1 MSYTPLPQR
10 FLEAVD
16 RFGNPREQLY
26 KVGGVWQATSAQQML
41 HQVAALAHALAEL
54 GIGPGDRVGLFAP
67 NRPEW
72 HIVDFA
78 VLGLG
83 AVDVPIYF
91 NEAPDRIVYI
101 LNDSG
106 AKVAVAIGEEQVRR
120 LLSVRERLASVEHV
134 LVGGVPAEFDGRVL
148 RYEALVAQSS
158 EPQVAEYR
166 RRAAQVRPE
175 QLASLLYTSG
185 TTGEPKGVMLTHDNF
200 SSNATDVLHGM
211 KLRARNDVGLS
222 FLPLSHVYER
232 LIDYTYLFN
241 GVTVAYVDRI
251 EALPAALLEVRPT
264 LMAAVPR
271 IFEKIYA
278 GIQERAAQTTGVRRK
293 LFDWAMKV
301 ARQAAPWRGYG
312 RPVSLWVKLQ
322 WWLANWFV
330 YPKIRAALGG
340 RIRRMNSGAAPIA
353 RELLEFFWAV
363 GVKIYQGYGLTETS
377 PVISTNHELSNRLG
391 SVGRPI
397 PNVEVRIA
405 EDGEILVRGPCV
417 MQGYYN
423 KPEQTREAFTE
434 DGWLKT
440 GDIGWMDADGYL
452 YVTDRKKDL
461 IKTAAGKFVAPQPIE
476 NRLKTSPYIANAAVV
491 GDRHKFVVALLVP
504 NFAALEAR
512 AREHGLTFHSR
523 AELAAHPWVRQL
535 LELELERLTADLAQ
549 YERPKRFAVLDHDF
563 SFDGGQLTYTMK
575 LKRRVIEQ
583 RYAEQIAALYADV
596 EQAHSA

>member
-1 MSYTPLPQR
+1 MAYAPLPQR

-16 RFGNPREQLY
+16 RYANPRAQLF
-26 KVGGVWQATSAQQML
+26 KTGGEWQATSAAEML
-41 HQVAALAHALAEL
+41 RRVAALAHALAAL
-54 GIGPGDRVGLFAP
+54 GVGPGDRVGLFSP

-106 AKVAVAIGEEQVRR
+106 AKVAVAIGEEQARR
-120 LLSVRERLASVEHV
+120 LLEVRHRLTSVQHMI
-134 LVGGVPAEFDGRVL
+134 VGAAPAEMDHDVL
-148 RYEALVAQSS
+148 RYETLTTGGSDAQI
-158 EPQVAEYR
+158 AEYR
-166 RRAAQVRPE
+166 RRAAEVKLE

-185 TTGEPKGVMLTHDNF
+185 TTGEPKGVMLTHYNL
-200 SSNATDVLHGM
+200 SSNATDALCGITF
-211 KLRARNDVGLS
+211 RAQDDVGLS

-232 LIDYTYLFN
+232 LIDYTYLFH
-241 GVTVAYVDRI
+241 GVTVAYVERM
-251 EALPAALLEVRPT
+251 EALPAALTEVRPT

-271 IFEKIYA
+271 VFEKIYA
-278 GIQERAAQTTGVRRK
+278 GIMDRAAQATGLKRK
-293 LFDWAMKV
+293 LFDWAVRV
-301 ARQAAPWRGYG
+301 ARQAVPWRGYG

-322 WWLANWFV
+322 WWLANLLV
-330 YPKIRAALGG
+330 YPKIRAGLGG
-340 RIRRMNSGAAPIA
+340 RIRRMNSGAAPIG

-363 GVKIYQGYGLTETS
+363 GIVIYQGYGLTETS
-377 PVISTNHELSNRLG
+377 PVVATNREGENRLG

-423 KPEQTREAFTE
+423 KPEETRAAFTE
-434 DGWLKT
+434 DGWFKT
-440 GDIGWMDADGYL
+440 GDIGRLDEDGYL

-476 NRLKTSPYIANAAVV
+476 NRLKTSPYIANAVVV

-504 NFAALEAR
+504 NFAAIEAR
-512 AREHGLTFHSR
+512 AREHGLAFHSR
-523 AELAAHPWVRQL
+523 AELAAHPWVHEL
-535 LELELERLTADLAQ
+535 LAQEVDRLTVDFAQ

-575 LKRRVIEQ
+575 LRRRVIEQ
-583 RYAEQIAALYADV
+583 RYGEVIASLYADV
-596 EQAHSA
+596 EEPRPA

>member
-1 MSYTPLPQR
+1 MPYTPLPQC

-16 RFGNPREQLY
+16 RFANPRAQLY

-41 HQVAALAHALAEL
+41 DQVAALAHALVEL
-54 GIGPGDRVGLFAP
+54 GVGPGDRVGLFAP

-106 AKVAVAIGEEQVRR
+106 AKVAVAIGEEQVQR
-120 LLSVRERLASVEHV
+120 LLSVRERLASVEHI
-134 LVGGVPAEFDGRVL
+134 LVGGTSAETGRSVL
-148 RYEALVAQSS
+148 RYEALVAQGSKDR
-158 EPQVAEYR
+158 VDAYR
-166 RRAAQVRPE
+166 RRAARVRAE

-185 TTGEPKGVMLTHDNF
+185 TTGEPKGVMLTHNNF
-200 SSNATDVLHGM
+200 SSNATDVLQGM
-211 KLRARNDVGLS
+211 KLRPRNDVGLS

-241 GVTVAYVDRI
+241 GVTVAYVDRV
-251 EALPAALLEVRPT
+251 EALPTALLEVRPT

-271 IFEKIYA
+271 VFEKIYA
-278 GIQERAAQTTGVRRK
+278 GIQERAAQTTGLRRK
-293 LFDWAMKV
+293 LFDWAVRV
-301 ARQAAPWRGYG
+301 ARPAVPWRGYG
-312 RPVSLWVKLQ
+312 KSVSLWVKLQ
-322 WWLANWFV
+322 WWLANWLV

-377 PVISTNHELSNRLG
+377 PVISTNHEQANRLG

-440 GDIGWMDADGYL
+440 GDIGWLDEDGYL

-504 NFAALEAR
+504 NFVAIEAR
-512 AREHGLTFHSR
+512 AREHGLQFSSR

-535 LELELERLTADLAQ
+535 LGQELERLTADFAQ

-596 EQAHSA
+596 EEPRPA

>member
-1 MSYTPLPQR
+1 MSYAPLPQR
-10 FLEAVD
+10 FLEAIE
-16 RFGNPREQLY
+16 RFANPRAQLY
-26 KVGGVWQATSAQQML
+26 KVGGAWQATSAQQML
-41 HQVAALAHALAEL
+41 QQVSALAHALAEQ
-54 GIGPGDRVGLFAP
+54 GVGPGDRVGLFSP

-106 AKVAVAIGEEQVRR
+106 AKLAVAIGEEQVRR
-120 LLSVRERLASVEHV
+120 LLSVRERLVSVERII
-134 LVGGVPAEFDGRVL
+134 VGGVPAEFDSRVL
-148 RYEALVAQSS
+148 RYEALVAQGS
-158 EPQVAEYR
+158 EAQVAEYR

-185 TTGEPKGVMLTHDNF
+185 TTGEPKGVMLTHNNF
-200 SSNATDVLHGM
+200 SSNATDVLRGM

-241 GVTVAYVDRI
+241 GVTVAYVDRV

-278 GIQERAAQTTGVRRK
+278 GIQERAAQTTGFRRK
-293 LFDWAMKV
+293 LFDWAAGV
-301 ARQAAPWRGYG
+301 ARQAVPWCGYG

-322 WWLANWFV
+322 WWLANWLV

-353 RELLEFFWAV
+353 RELLEFFWAI

-377 PVISTNHELSNRLG
+377 PVISTNQEQANRLG

-397 PNVEVRIA
+397 PNVDVRIA

-535 LELELERLTADLAQ
+535 LEQELERLTADLAQ

-583 RYAEQIAALYADV
+583 RYADQIAALYADV
-596 EQAHSA
+596 EQAHPA

>member
-1 MSYTPLPQR
+1 MSYAPLPHR

-16 RFGNPREQLY
+16 RFANPRAQLY
-26 KVGGVWQATSAQQML
+26 KVGGVWQATSAPQML

-120 LLSVRERLASVEHV
+120 LLSLRERLASVEHV
-134 LVGGVPAEFDGRVL
+134 LVGGVPAEFDGSVL
-148 RYEALVAQSS
+148 RYEALVAQGS
-158 EPQVAEYR
+158 EAQVAEYR

-241 GVTVAYVDRI
+241 GVTVAYVDRV
-251 EALPAALLEVRPT
+251 EALPTALLEVRPT

-293 LFDWAMKV
+293 LFDWAVKV
-301 ARQAAPWRGYG
+301 ARQAVPWRGYG

-322 WWLANWFV
+322 WWLANWLV

-377 PVISTNHELSNRLG
+377 PVISTNHEQSNRLG

-440 GDIGWMDADGYL
+440 GDIGWLDADGYL

-504 NFAALEAR
+504 NFAALEVR

-535 LELELERLTADLAQ
+535 LEQELEWLTADLAQ

-596 EQAHSA
+596 EPAHSA

>member
-1 MSYTPLPQR
+1 MSYAPLTQR

-16 RFGNPREQLY
+16 RFANPRAQLF
-26 KVGGVWQATSAQQML
+26 KIGDQWKATSAGEML
-41 HQVAALAHALAEL
+41 RQVAALAHALAEL
-54 GIGPGDRVGLFAP
+54 GVGPGDRVGLFAP

-106 AKVAVAIGEEQVRR
+106 AKVAVAIGEEQARR
-120 LLSVRERLASVEHV
+120 LLGVRDRLTSVQHII
-134 LVGGVPAEFDGRVL
+134 VGAAPAGIDHDVL
-148 RYEALVAQSS
+148 RYETLVANGSDA
-158 EPQVAEYR
+158 QVADYR
-166 RRAAQVRPE
+166 RRAAEVKPE
-175 QLASLLYTSG
+175 QMASLLYTSG
-185 TTGEPKGVMLTHDNF
+185 TTGEPKGVMLTHRNF
-200 SSNATDVLHGM
+200 SSNATDALCGISF
-211 KLRARNDVGLS
+211 RAREDTGLS

-232 LIDYTYLFN
+232 LMDYTYLFN
-241 GVTVAYVDRI
+241 GVSVAYVERI
-251 EALPAALLEVRPT
+251 EALPAALVEVRPT
-264 LMAAVPR
+264 LVAAVPR
-271 IFEKIYA
+271 VFEKIYA
-278 GIQERAAQTTGVRRK
+278 SIMDKAARATGFKRK
-293 LFDWAMKV
+293 LFDWAVRV
-301 ARQAAPWRGYG
+301 ARQAVPWRGYG

-322 WWLANWFV
+322 WWLADKLV
-330 YPKIRAALGG
+330 YPKIRAGLGG

-353 RELLEFFWAV
+353 KELLEFYWAV
-363 GVKIYQGYGLTETS
+363 GIAIYQGYGLTETS
-377 PVISTNHELSNRLG
+377 PVVCTSREGKNRLG
-391 SVGRPI
+391 SVGPPI

-405 EDGEILVRGPCV
+405 DDGEILVRGPCV

-423 KPEQTREAFTE
+423 KPEQTRAVFTE
-434 DGWLKT
+434 DGWFKT
-440 GDIGWMDADGYL
+440 GDIGRLDEDGYL

-476 NRLKTSPYIANAAVV
+476 NKLKTSPYIANAAVI

-504 NFAALEAR
+504 NVTAIEAR
-512 AREHGLTFHSR
+512 AREHGLEFHSP
-523 AELAAHPWVRQL
+523 AELAAHPWVREL
-535 LELELERLTADLAQ
+535 LAQEVDRLTNDLAQ

-583 RYAEQIAALYADV
+583 RYAGVIASLYADL
-596 EQAHSA
+596 EEPHPA